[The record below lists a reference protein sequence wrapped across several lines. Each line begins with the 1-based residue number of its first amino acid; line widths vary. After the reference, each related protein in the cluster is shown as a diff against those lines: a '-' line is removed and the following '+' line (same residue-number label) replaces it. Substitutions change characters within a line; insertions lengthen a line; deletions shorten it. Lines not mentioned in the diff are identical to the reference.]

1 MKLNKQENKGWDK
14 YSIYLQVKG
23 DNPHLSEEDALQ
35 RSNLIYKEL
44 NRLNQQSRRLDKH
57 FYEHNLL
64 LGDIRLLPLFM
75 FDKLGKRST
84 QSQKKKTNC

>member
-64 LGDIRLLPLFM
+64 LGDIRLLPLYM
-75 FDKLGKRST
+75 ADKSARKDHT
-84 QSQKKKTNC
+84 QTKSSNS